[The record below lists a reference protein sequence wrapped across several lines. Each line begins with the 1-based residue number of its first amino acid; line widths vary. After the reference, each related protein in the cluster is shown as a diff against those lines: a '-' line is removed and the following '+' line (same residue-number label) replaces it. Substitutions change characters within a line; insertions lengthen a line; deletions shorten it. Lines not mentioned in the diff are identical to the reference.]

1 MQAPH
6 YEGLFDVTDCDNTL
20 PMPLAAIYLVSIGRP
35 NAPPHPKEMTTITTI
50 AGTAGRIT
58 GTAILYGR
66 QLNDQIDWA
75 EVAQVVIQGLQV
87 AIVLTLLAGRATRRA
102 WDALPGL
109 SEQLGRWYASKIAP
123 MPFMIAPVVARINV
137 RQQLESMTCRQLME
151 LTGIRRKVAKAKLIE
166 LALAI

>member
-1 MQAPH
+1 MQP
-6 YEGLFDVTDCDNTL
+6 
-20 PMPLAAIYLVSIGRP
+20 
-35 NAPPHPKEMTTITTI
+35 TTS
-50 AGTAGRIT
+50 AGRAGRML
-58 GTAILYGR
+58 GTTLAL
-66 QLNDQIDWA
+66 IDWT
-75 EVAQVVIQGLQV
+75 EVWATFLHGLQV

>member
-1 MQAPH
+1 M
-6 YEGLFDVTDCDNTL
+6 T
-20 PMPLAAIYLVSIGRP
+20 
-35 NAPPHPKEMTTITTI
+35 TTITTI

-58 GTAILYGR
+58 GTAIRYGR

-75 EVAQVVIQGLQV
+75 EVAHVVIHGLKI
-87 AIVLTLLAGRATRRA
+87 AIVLTLLAGRVTRRA

-123 MPFMIAPVVARINV
+123 MPFIVAPVVARINV

-151 LTGIRRKVAKAKLIE
+151 LTGIRRKMAKAKLID
-166 LALAI
+166 LALQIA

>member
-1 MQAPH
+1 M
-6 YEGLFDVTDCDNTL
+6 
-20 PMPLAAIYLVSIGRP
+20 S
-35 NAPPHPKEMTTITTI
+35 ITTI

-58 GTAILYGR
+58 GTAIRYGR

-75 EVAQVVIQGLQV
+75 EVAQVVIHGLKV
-87 AIVLTLLAGRATRRA
+87 AIVLTLLAGKATRRA

-166 LALAI
+166 PALQVA